1 MPIST
6 NMETP
11 DSRED
16 FERNL
21 YLLEEKIKN
30 KKFAI
35 ATGARLAA
43 EGLQRVRHLPNGRVD
58 MLSID
63 ESARLAANMCAM
75 MDGRAKPQP
84 ESLEPK
90 G

>member
-11 DSRED
+11 ESRED

-21 YLLEEKIKN
+21 HLLEEKMN
-30 KKFAI
+30 DDRFATDGI
-35 ATGARLAA
+35 L
-43 EGLQRVRHLPNGRVD
+43 RVRHLPNGRVD

-63 ESARLAANMCAM
+63 ESTRLMANMCAM
-75 MDGRAKPQP
+75 MDGRVLPQA
-84 ESLEPK
+84 EAIAEPDADSK
-90 G
+90 RN